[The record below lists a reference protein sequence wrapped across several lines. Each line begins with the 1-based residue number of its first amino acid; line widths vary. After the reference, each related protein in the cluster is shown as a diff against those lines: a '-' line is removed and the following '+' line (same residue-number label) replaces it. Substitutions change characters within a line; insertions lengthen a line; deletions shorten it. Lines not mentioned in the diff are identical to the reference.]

1 MKIAL
6 RNEKGVSIL
15 TASQSITESDAA
27 VLAAGVRKLLRDG
40 KNRIVIH
47 LPEISKVPIE
57 VIRVLAQLNLAAAE
71 LAGQIRLSGLD
82 PVAQQQIRSFSTPP
96 ALFCYATEAEAIAAF
111 APPRTEEPLD
121 LAPKTAQPGE
131 YKAEIRE
138 RELGELGE
146 LRKRL
151 QDAEKEVRELSR
163 LLAERIFA
171 ARLPDSEEKT
181 AKKIQALEAEL
192 SEAQKKID
200 SARA

>member
-1 MKIAL
+1 MKIRL
-6 RNEKGVSIL
+6 KNEKGISIL

-27 VLAAGVRKLLRDG
+27 ILAAGVRKLLQDG

-47 LPEISKVPIE
+47 LPEISKVPAE

-82 PVAQQQIRSFSTPP
+82 EAAQKQIHSFSKPP
-96 ALFCYATEAEAIAAF
+96 ALYCYATEAEALAAF

-121 LAPKTAQPGE
+121 LVPKPAQPGE
-131 YKAEIRE
+131 YKAEVRE

-171 ARLPDSEEKT
+171 ARLPDSDDKT
-181 AKKIQALEAEL
+181 TKKIQALEWEL

-200 SARA
+200 AQKA